1 MSMMSS
7 LIFDLQEEVQAQE
20 LTFSQ
25 IAEKFNVPLD
35 WVEEVAEELDR
46 FYEGDNEW

>member
-1 MSMMSS
+1 MSKMSS

-25 IAEKFNVPLD
+25 ISEKFNVPLD
-35 WVEEVAEELDR
+35 WVEEVAEELER
-46 FYEGDNEW
+46 FDEGDWA